1 MEKLNIKL
9 LKAGVGRTNV
19 TPDMGVRLGG
29 YGIKDRPAE
38 KVLDPLHATALV
50 LEQVGIKV
58 AIINLDWICIDEKDT
73 ATIRALVNEITG
85 IKKEYISVCTTHSHS
100 TPNTLSAWGW
110 GDKEFDYIEKAI
122 PLIAKSVKL
131 ANENLQPVKVG
142 IATTECKAGV
152 NRRGINEQH
161 DTGGFIADPIGSYDP
176 TMTVIRFEAEND
188 SVCSI
193 VHYGA
198 HGTAMGC
205 TRDVT
210 RDWMGVMKDRIE
222 SQTNAPVVFINGAI
236 GDVGPRT
243 NVLRS
248 YGFCAGGGDG
258 YTAVTEVGLRAA
270 SDALWAHYSIKEW
283 HESLKL
289 SVTVEDITLPYAKLP
304 DLEEAQEEL
313 IKIEAPALDE
323 WGEKMCEYKYWNAVI
338 DAHQREI
345 LMERKFTQTIIQ
357 LGPIVFIPFPGE
369 LFSGI
374 SLRLRAYSPF
384 QYTLCSSVSN
394 GSLGYLP
401 TREARHRGGYETWV
415 GRAYGAYQLAEDIDD
430 HLVEQNLNLLRKV
443 YK

>member
-1 MEKLNIKL
+1 MEQ
-9 LKAGVGRTNV
+9 LKAGIGRIDV

-50 LEQVGIKV
+50 LEQAEIKV
-58 AIINLDWICIDEKDT
+58 AIINLDWICIDEEDT
-73 ATIRALVNEITG
+73 ATIRTLVNEITG
-85 IKKEYISVCTTHSHS
+85 IEKEHISVCTTHSHS

-110 GDKEFDYIEKAI
+110 GDKESDYIKQAI
-122 PLIAKSVKL
+122 PKIAKSVKI
-131 ANENLQPVKVG
+131 AAKNLQPVKVG

-152 NRRGINEQH
+152 NRRGTNEQH
-161 DTGGFIADPIGSYDP
+161 TTGGFIADTIGSYDP
-176 TMTVIRFEAEND
+176 TMTVIRFEADEKP
-188 SVCSI
+188 VGAI

-205 TRDVT
+205 TRDVS
-210 RDWMGVMKDRIE
+210 RDWMGVMKDRVE
-222 SQTNAPVVFINGAI
+222 SQTKAPVVFINGAI

-243 NVLRS
+243 NVLRP

-258 YTAVTEVGLRAA
+258 YTSVTEVGLRAA
-270 SDALWAHYSIKEW
+270 SDALWAHFSIKEW
-283 HESLKL
+283 HENLKL
-289 SVTVEDITLPYAKLP
+289 NVIVEDIILPYAELSSLK
-304 DLEEAQEEL
+304 ESQEVL
-313 IKIEAPALDE
+313 SNMDALGPDE
-323 WGEKMCEYKYWNAVI
+323 WGGKLCEYKYWNAVV
-338 DAHQREI
+338 DAYQQKI
-345 LMERKFTQTIIQ
+345 LTGRKFKQTIIQ
-357 LGPIVFIPFPGE
+357 LGPIAFVPFPGE

-415 GRAYGAYQLAEDIDD
+415 GRAYGAYLLADDIDD
-430 HLVEQNLNLLRKV
+430 HLVEQNLNLLRSMV
-443 YK
+443 